1 MADSLFTIACLDIPP
16 EQRRFIDSFRQ
27 VHDPQ
32 AALVPPHFTL
42 VFGAGEAGGADEAAY
57 LRHVE
62 SVAQASAP
70 IHFHCRCATLGT
82 DERAER
88 AFVYLVPDEGHAA
101 ITLLHDRLYRG
112 PLAGGLRLQAPYVP
126 HITVAATADFGQA
139 KAWCDALNALGVDVA
154 GVLASLT
161 AGAVRGG
168 AFRVLQTFEMLD
180 RERRG
185 HRATDLFPAPGLLA
199 EADAPALGLEIGN
212 AGALDTRGTGWWI
225 GFSDWTRDGGANL
238 RHMPPGLAALGLSA
252 KWYDHPAGHPN
263 GEAKPISEGR
273 SVSLL
278 VSEHGGFRI
287 DFSRDAAFPSGHTF
301 THLMRR
307 RGDFVAW
314 GAGLH
319 HRAFGLQDSCI
330 LTLRWVPQEGAPQAG
345 TE

>member
-1 MADSLFTIACLDIPP
+1 MADPLFTIACLDIPP
-16 EQRRFIDSFRQ
+16 EQRRFIDAFRHA
-27 VHDPQ
+27 HDPQ

-42 VFGAGEAGGADEAAY
+42 VFGAGDATEAAY

-70 IHFHCRCATLGT
+70 IRFHCRCAVLGA

-88 AFVYLVPDEGHAA
+88 AFVYLVPDDGHAA
-101 ITLLHDRLYRG
+101 ISLLHDRLYRG
-112 PLAGGLRLQAPYVP
+112 PLAAGLRLQVPYVP
-126 HITVAATADFGQA
+126 HITIGSTPDFGQA
-139 KAWCDALNALGVDVA
+139 KAWCDALNEQGVDVA
-154 GVLASLT
+154 GVLSALT
-161 AGAVRGG
+161 VGAVRGG
-168 AFRVLQTFEMLD
+168 AFQALRSFGMLD
-180 RERRG
+180 RQRRG
-185 HRATDLFPAPGLLA
+185 HGAAGLLPAPGLLA

-212 AGALDTRGTGWWI
+212 AGELDTRGTGWWI

-238 RHMPPGLAALGLSA
+238 RHMPAGLAALGMSA

-278 VSEHGGFRI
+278 VGEQGGFRI
-287 DFSRDAAFPSGHTF
+287 DFSRDAAFPTGRTF
-301 THLMRR
+301 TRVMRR

-314 GAGLH
+314 GGGLH
-319 HRAFGLQDSCI
+319 HRAFGLEDSSI
-330 LTLRWVPQEGAPQAG
+330 LTLRWVPQGGAPEDG